1 MRGFLMESRTINIPT
16 EALENFKNRV
26 EKVNK
31 KADKIGSEPIV
42 ITSISN
48 PFQQKYH
55 EGNKTFVRNILTV
68 EYQQPDIRIKGYSL
82 VGMISRD
89 PTGTIQ
95 INNYNMNNFKDYQNP
110 DFTRCD
116 HCNTKHQRNHLVVL
130 KDKKQQELVV
140 GKSCLKDFMGVVP
153 STYYKFVNEIHELH
167 DDETYPNNGFTPA
180 YPVLDVLSHTFDIAS
195 RNGFVKASDDV
206 DNVPTY
212 LLVQEAI
219 LAGKSVSEDAK
230 EKAETGIN
238 IIKEMKEEEIYN
250 DYMFNIHQILKNKH
264 VMVKKIAMAVSSY
277 IAIKKILDKRS
288 NENGSNKS
296 NIHIGEEGNPISLT
310 VKVDMIKV
318 VPGYVGGESRMYL
331 MTDKQTGASLK
342 VFTTSKKFQP
352 KEGEDIAIEADVKKH
367 DSHQGSKT
375 TLIKNIKII

>member
-1 MRGFLMESRTINIPT
+1 MESRTINIPT

-55 EGNKTFVRNILTV
+55 EGNKTFVRNIVTV

-219 LAGKSVSEDAK
+219 LAGKSASEDAK

-277 IAIKKILDKRS
+277 IAIKKILDKR
-288 NENGSNKS
+288 EKEKGNKKA
-296 NIHIGEEGNPISLT
+296 NIYVGQVGESISLN
-310 VKVDMIKV
+310 VKIDMIKI
-318 VPGYVGGESRMYL
+318 VPGYMGGESRLYL
-331 MTDKQTGASLK
+331 MTEKESGNALK
-342 VFTTSKKFQP
+342 VFTTAKKFQP
-352 KEGEDIAIEADVKKH
+352 KEGDEITIEAKVKEHEIFK
-367 DSHQGSKT
+367 GNRT
-375 TLIKNIKII
+375 TVLRNIKLS

>member
-1 MRGFLMESRTINIPT
+1 MDRRTINIP
-16 EALENFKNRV
+16 ADAVDDFKTRV
-26 EKVNK
+26 AKVNK
-31 KADKIGSEPIV
+31 KADKIGSESI
-42 ITSISN
+42 IIASISK

-55 EGNKTFVRNILTV
+55 QGDETFVRNIVTV

-95 INNYNMNNFKDYQNP
+95 IHNYNMNNFKDYQNP

-130 KDKKQQELVV
+130 KNKKQQELVV

-153 STYYKFVNEIHELH
+153 STYYKFVDEIHELH
-167 DDETYPNNGFTPA
+167 DDESYSNTGFAPA

-219 LAGKSVSEDAK
+219 LAGKSASNEGITKAK
-230 EKAETGIN
+230 EGIN
-238 IIKEMKEEEIYN
+238 IIKEMDEKDIYN
-250 DYMFNIHQILKNKH
+250 DYMFNIHQILKNEH
-264 VMVKKIAMAVSSY
+264 VMAKKLAMAVSSY
-277 IAIKKILDKRS
+277 IAIKKILDKR
-288 NENGSNKS
+288 EEEKGNKKA
-296 NIHIGEEGNPISLT
+296 NMYVGQVGESISLN
-310 VKVDMIKV
+310 VKIDMIKI
-318 VPGYVGGESRMYL
+318 VPGYMGGESRLYL
-331 MTDKQTGASLK
+331 MTEKESGNALK
-342 VFTTSKKFQP
+342 VFTTAKKFQP
-352 KEGEDIAIEADVKKH
+352 KEGDEIAIEAKVKEHEIFK
-367 DSHQGSKT
+367 GNRT
-375 TLIKNIKII
+375 TVLRNIKLS

>member
-1 MRGFLMESRTINIPT
+1 METRIINIPN
-16 EALENFKNRV
+16 EAIESFKNRV

-31 KADKIGSEPIV
+31 KANKIGSEPIV
-42 ITSISN
+42 INSISK

-55 EGNKTFVRNILTV
+55 QENKTFVRNIVTI
-68 EYQQPDIRIKGYSL
+68 EYVQPDIRIKGYSL

-89 PTGTIQ
+89 PTGAFQ
-95 INNYNMNNFKDYQNP
+95 INDYNMNNFKDYENP

-116 HCNTKHQRNHLVVL
+116 HCNTKRQRNSIVIL
-130 KDKKQQELVV
+130 KDKNQQELVV
-140 GKSCLKDFMGVVP
+140 GKTCLKDFMGVIP
-153 STYYKFVNEIHELH
+153 STYYKFVDEIHELY
-167 DDETYPNNGFTPA
+167 DDESYPNNGFAPA
-180 YPVLDVLSHTFDIAS
+180 YPVLNTLAHTFDIAS
-195 RNGFVKASDDV
+195 RNGFVKASDDI

-212 LLVQEAI
+212 LLVKEAL
-219 LAGKSVSEDAK
+219 LAGKSASNEGIAKAK
-230 EKAETGIN
+230 EGISV
-238 IIKEMKEEEIYN
+238 IKEMDEKDIYN
-250 DYMFNIHQILKNKH
+250 DYMFNIHQILKNEH
-264 VMVKKIAMAVSSY
+264 VMAKKLAMAVSSY

-331 MTDKQTGASLK
+331 MIDKQTGASLK

-352 KEGEDIAIEADVKKH
+352 KEGEEIAIEANVKKH
-367 DSHQGSKT
+367 DSYQGSKT
-375 TLIKNIKII
+375 TVIKNIKIV

>member
-1 MRGFLMESRTINIPT
+1 MESRTINIPT

-95 INNYNMNNFKDYQNP
+95 INNYNMNNFKDYENP

-331 MTDKQTGASLK
+331 MIDKQTGASLK

-352 KEGEDIAIEADVKKH
+352 KEGEEIAIEANVKKH
-367 DSHQGSKT
+367 DSYQGSKT
-375 TLIKNIKII
+375 TVIKNIKIV

>member
-1 MRGFLMESRTINIPT
+1 MESRTINIPT

-42 ITSISN
+42 ITSISK

-55 EGNKTFVRNILTV
+55 QGNDIFVRNVVTV

-89 PTGTIQ
+89 PTGAIQ
-95 INNYNMNNFKDYQNP
+95 IHNYNMNNFKDYQNP

-130 KDKKQQELVV
+130 KNKKQQELVV
-140 GKSCLKDFMGVVP
+140 GKSCLKDFIGVVP
-153 STYYKFVNEIHELH
+153 STYYKFVESIHELY
-167 DDETYPNNGFTPA
+167 DDESYNDTGFAPA
-180 YPVLDVLSHTFDIAS
+180 YPVLTVLSHTFDIAS

-206 DNVPTY
+206 DNIPTY

-219 LAGKSVSEDAK
+219 LAGKSASEDAK

-238 IIKEMKEEEIYN
+238 IIKEMKEEDIHN

-277 IAIKKILDKRS
+277 IAIKKILDKR
-288 NENGSNKS
+288 EEEKGNKKA
-296 NIHIGEEGNPISLT
+296 NMYVGQVGESISLN
-310 VKVDMIKV
+310 VKIDMIKI
-318 VPGYVGGESRMYL
+318 VPGYMGGESRLYL
-331 MTDKQTGASLK
+331 MTEKESGNALK
-342 VFTTSKKFQP
+342 VFTTAKKFQP
-352 KEGEDIAIEADVKKH
+352 KEGDEISIEAKVKEHEIFK
-367 DSHQGSKT
+367 GNRT
-375 TLIKNIKII
+375 TVLRNIKLS

>member
-1 MRGFLMESRTINIPT
+1 MESRTINIPT

-331 MTDKQTGASLK
+331 MIDKQTGASLK

-352 KEGEDIAIEADVKKH
+352 KEGEEIAIEANVKKH
-367 DSHQGSKT
+367 DSYQGSKT
-375 TLIKNIKII
+375 TVIKNIKIV

>member
-1 MRGFLMESRTINIPT
+1 MESRTINIPT

-89 PTGTIQ
+89 STGTIQ
-95 INNYNMNNFKDYQNP
+95 IHNYNMNNFKDYQNP

-130 KDKKQQELVV
+130 KDRKQQELVV
-140 GKSCLKDFMGVVP
+140 GKSCLKDFIGVVP
-153 STYYKFVNEIHELH
+153 STYYKFVDEIHELH
-167 DDETYPNNGFTPA
+167 DDESYSNTGFAPA

-195 RNGFVKASDDV
+195 RYGFVKASDDV
-206 DNVPTY
+206 DNVPTF
-212 LLVQEAI
+212 LRVQEAV
-219 LAGKSVSEDAK
+219 LAGKSASEEAK
-230 EKAETGIN
+230 EKAEEGIN
-238 IIKEMKEEEIYN
+238 LIKEMREEDIYN
-250 DYMFNIHQILKNKH
+250 DYMFNIHQILKNEY
-264 VMVKKIAMAVSSY
+264 VMLKKMAMAVSSY
-277 IAIKKILDKRS
+277 IAIKKNLEKKEEEKD
-288 NENGSNKS
+288 SNKS
-296 NIHIGEEGNPISLT
+296 NMYVGQVGESISLS
-310 VKVDMIKV
+310 VKIDMIKI
-318 VPGYVGGESRMYL
+318 VPSYMGGESRLYL
-331 MTDKQTGASLK
+331 MTEKDTGNALK
-342 VFTTSKKFQP
+342 VFTTSKKFTP
-352 KEGEDIAIEADVKKH
+352 KEGDEIAIEAKVKEHEMFK
-367 DSHQGSKT
+367 GNRT
-375 TLIKNIKII
+375 TVLKNIKLA

>member
-1 MRGFLMESRTINIPT
+1 MESRTINIPT